1 MPLFFYTPFF
11 SRLNRSSFKKYKQRA
26 AHNIS
31 PIRLTLPCILSHQII
46 HGAFKAVSILNKITI
61 KTNHFNNYL
70 PVFFSFFFLQFSK
83 QLQIRNLR
91 PKYSHMRASKTITKN
106 KSIAIKKKSHSK
118 RTVEFYIV

>member
-1 MPLFFYTPFF
+1 MPLFFFTPFF

-31 PIRLTLPCILSHQII
+31 PIRVTLPCILSHQII

-70 PVFFSFFFLQFSK
+70 PVFFSFFFAILK
-83 QLQIRNLR
+83 TAPNT
-91 PKYSHMRASKTITKN
+91 KSKTKVQ
-106 KSIAIKKKSHSK
+106 SH
-118 RTVEFYIV
+118 EGIENYH